1 MTTSLPRITARVD
14 AETQELLSRATT
26 LSGVS
31 SINAFVVSAAAD
43 KAKQVIEREQALV
56 LQVRDAQLLVEAL
69 DESSRKIRRL
79 AEAAAKYAMK

>member
-14 AETQELLSRATT
+14 AETQELLSRTTT

-79 AEAAAKYAMK
+79 AEAAAMYAMK